1 MEEEDVVETGGCAA
15 RAERRVGEGIAE
27 PKPVVNGIEHLLCAG
42 DLSVALRVS
51 GSRVSRESAATV
63 VWRWVV

>member
-15 RAERRVGEGIAE
+15 RADRRVGEGIAR
-27 PKPVVNGIEHLLCAG
+27 PRPVFNGIEHLLCAG
-42 DLSVALRVS
+42 DLFVTLVLS
-51 GSRVSRESAATV
+51 GSRTSRDGTATV